1 LALLPAL
8 LVGATVQ
15 AADAA
20 KPTDIPA
27 ITAQLLTHGDA
38 AIAAYDPRQGMNT
51 EDAFSTLYFEV
62 FEGSGMEMAIALRDP
77 QRKSELESLFG
88 GVIGKAVRGEPVANL
103 RAAWQS
109 LRDGLEQAGRDFGP
123 SVDAG
128 QQGGQGMS
136 FWSVALQAFLILVR
150 EGFEAMLVIT
160 ALVAY
165 LRRQDAS
172 HQLPV
177 IYYGVGLALLASVL
191 TAWLLQAIFHINGG
205 ASQEALEGVTML
217 IAAAVLF
224 YVSYWLIAKSEAS
237 RWQAW
242 IRGQIHQALSKG
254 SLFTLGFAAFLAVY
268 REGAET
274 VLFYQALAGQVDGQ
288 WMALTMGMVAAA
300 LTLVAMYW
308 VMRKASL
315 HLPIGLFFAITAG
328 LLYYL
333 AISFAGNGVL
343 ELQEAG
349 WVAITPVDWL
359 PRITWLGVYPTL
371 ETSLAQL
378 LLLAPLPFAL
388 WWWMKQRRD
397 TASGEEVSG

>member
-1 LALLPAL
+1 
-8 LVGATVQ
+8 
-15 AADAA
+15 
-20 KPTDIPA
+20 
-27 ITAQLLTHGDA
+27 
-38 AIAAYDPRQGMNT
+38 
-51 EDAFSTLYFEV
+51 
-62 FEGSGMEMAIALRDP
+62 
-77 QRKSELESLFG
+77 
-88 GVIGKAVRGEPVANL
+88 
-103 RAAWQS
+103 
-109 LRDGLEQAGRDFGP
+109 
-123 SVDAG
+123 
-128 QQGGQGMS
+128 
-136 FWSVALQAFLILVR
+136 
-150 EGFEAMLVIT
+150 MLVIT
-160 ALVAY
+160 ALVTY
-165 LRRQDAS
+165 LRRQGADQ
-172 HQLPV
+172 QLPV

-224 YVSYWLIAKSEAS
+224 YVSYWLISKSEAS

-242 IRGQIHQALSKG
+242 IRGQINQALSKG
-254 SLFTLGFAAFLAVY
+254 SLFALGFAAFLAVY

-288 WMALTMGMVAAA
+288 WLALLTGISAAA
-300 LTLVAMYW
+300 LALVAMYW

-315 HLPIGLFFAITAG
+315 RLPIGLFFAITAG

-343 ELQEAG
+343 ELQQAG
-349 WVAITPVDWL
+349 WIAITPLDWL
-359 PRITWLGVYPTL
+359 PSITWLGVYPTL

-397 TASGEEVSG
+397 APNAPVTG